1 MNERICVKF
10 LGQYRGLAQRVLAR
24 GSGRFS
30 QVDMKTLSGTVH
42 FVAVAVIAIGLI
54 LPFCFRRAYLPSTT
68 AIGITRIRK
77 GERATHAGGTDA
89 RSPARD
95 CTSVVNRRGRL
106 FKTARERAD

>member
-77 GERATHAGGTDA
+77 GERARQVRGTDA
-89 RSPARD
+89 RSPDRD
-95 CTSVVNRRGRL
+95 CAPIVNRRGRL
-106 FKTARERAD
+106 FKTARQRAD